1 MVNARERAGAEN
13 LRVKVRAYCKQKKM
27 AQYAFGEMLGLCKST
42 FGRFMGAGK
51 ETSGKGSYAYPA
63 ILSFFKR
70 LKAEEKKESIKRK
83 REEEKS
89 TLVAICLEARASL
102 LSSTE
107 SEFMDRE
114 DNINGNSAASKLAKV
129 EDGDEPQ
136 ITSFKSSSVER
147 KLDEEEIDQD

>member
-1 MVNARERAGAEN
+1 MVSRRERVAAENARD
-13 LRVKVRAYCKQKKM
+13 KVRAYCQQEKM

-70 LKAEEKKESIKRK
+70 LKAEEKKESTKRK

-114 DNINGNSAASKLAKV
+114 DNINEDHTATKLAKV
-129 EDGDEPQ
+129 EDDDKPEVVFFG
-136 ITSFKSSSVER
+136 SSSVER
-147 KLDEEEIDQD
+147 KLDEEQIDQD